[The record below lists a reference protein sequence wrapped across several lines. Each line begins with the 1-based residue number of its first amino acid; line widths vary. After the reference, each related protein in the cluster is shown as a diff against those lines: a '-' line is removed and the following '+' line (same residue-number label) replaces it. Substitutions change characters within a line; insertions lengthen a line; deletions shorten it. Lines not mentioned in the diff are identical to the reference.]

1 MFSRVRFA
9 VVLLALVTTAATA
22 ENRCPRSGIVFPERA
37 GWVVQ
42 DDGTDFRLVYPRQL
56 ALGGIRLEVYGP
68 AAVRESAVGELQ
80 RLIQGRLRKAHSPGR
95 LKRQGAVLH
104 KLEVSAPETGTL
116 GAFPVRFVRY
126 TVSLGYPQKK
136 NASRQ
141 EGTVYLL
148 EQRGRL
154 WLLDSWQRSFPWS
167 ANQTARVRKDL
178 EALLR
183 IRG

>member
-1 MFSRVRFA
+1 MFSRTKLA
-9 VVLLALVTTAATA
+9 VLALVLATATAAA
-22 ENRCPRSGIVFPERA
+22 NRCPRSGIVFPERA
-37 GWVVQ
+37 GWTVQ
-42 DDGTDFRLVYPRQL
+42 DDGGDIRLVYPRQL

-80 RLIQGRLRKAHSPGR
+80 RLVRGRLQKAHSPGR

-104 KLEVSAPETGTL
+104 KLEVDAPEKGTL
-116 GAFPVRFVRY
+116 GAFPVQFVRY
-126 TVSLGYPQKK
+126 RVSLGFPQKK
-136 NASRQ
+136 TASRQ
-141 EGTVYLL
+141 EGAVYLL

-154 WLLDSWQRSFPWS
+154 WLLDAWSRSFPWS
-167 ANQTARVRKDL
+167 AKETAQVRLDL